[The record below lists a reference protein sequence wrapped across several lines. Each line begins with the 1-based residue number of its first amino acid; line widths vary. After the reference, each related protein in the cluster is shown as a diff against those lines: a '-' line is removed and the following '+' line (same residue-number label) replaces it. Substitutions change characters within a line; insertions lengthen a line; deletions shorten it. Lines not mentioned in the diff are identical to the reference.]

1 MTVDVPVLRGD
12 GPDARERWNRRWSER
27 GVRPLQRAPAQW
39 LVENARMLPGAGG
52 RRALDVACG
61 DGRNAV
67 YLARR
72 GFAVDA
78 VDVSDVAIGGLR
90 AAAGEA
96 GLAITATRLDLEQT
110 PLPADRYDVVVQINY
125 LQRALFG
132 SLVAALAPGGVLVA
146 ETFTRAH
153 VERLGGRLDD
163 RFLLRPGELLTA
175 CAPLRLLRY
184 REGITGSP
192 DRRKAVASLVS
203 QRPAGSRPPP
213 PASSASG
220 SQG

>member
-1 MTVDVPVLRGD
+1 MTVDMHVRPD
-12 GPDARERWNRRWSER
+12 DDPDARERWNRRWAER
-27 GVRPLQRAPAQW
+27 GVRPLQRTPAPW
-39 LVENARMLPGAGG
+39 LVQSAPMLPRAQG

-61 DGRNAV
+61 DGRHAV
-67 YLARR
+67 YLARL

-78 VDVSDVAIGGLR
+78 CDVSDVAIDRLR
-90 AAAGEA
+90 AVTREA
-96 GLAITATRLDLEQT
+96 GLAITARRMDLERE
-110 PLPADRYDVVVQINY
+110 PLPGDRYDVIVQINY

-132 SLVAALAPGGVLVA
+132 PLIAALAPGGILVA

-163 RFLLRPGELLTA
+163 RFLLGPGELLAA

-184 REGITGSP
+184 RAGIIGEP

-203 QRPAGSRPPP
+203 QRP
-213 PASSASG
+213 PAPAIATAPG
-220 SQG
+220 PR